1 MEASYMSAN
10 QWADAIARSIANKS
24 DKIPEGF
31 ETAKQIS
38 EHIGKKSTQTK
49 LYIKDLL
56 MQGNA
61 EMKKFYIKTE
71 TATIP
76 VPHYRLIK

>member
-31 ETAKQIS
+31 ETAKQIA
-38 EHIGKKSTQTK
+38 EQIGKKSTQTK

-56 MQGNA
+56 MQGKA

-71 TATIP
+71 TATIT